1 MTTRNDLPQVAA
13 VILAAGASRRF
24 GRPKQLL
31 TWQGKPLLAHIAD
44 VALASQARPVI
55 VVLGSR
61 LPAMR
66 EALGDRPL
74 QIVHNPHWP
83 QGLSTSVRAGLAALP
98 PEADAALFLQADQ
111 PGLTAALLDRL
122 IARFRQGDALIVAP
136 AYRGR
141 RGTPVLFAR
150 PLFDELG
157 RVQGDRGGRGLLQ
170 RYADQVAL
178 VEVDSPLLLADFDT
192 PEEWAA
198 WQQAMHPPQPT
209 TRSQP

>member
-1 MTTRNDLPQVAA
+1 MTVTTRSSPLQVAA
-13 VILAAGASRRF
+13 IILAAGASRRF
-24 GRPKQLL
+24 GQPKQLL
-31 TWQGKPLLAHIAD
+31 PWQGKPLLVHIAD

-61 LPAMR
+61 FSAMR
-66 EALGDRPL
+66 RALGDRPL
-74 QIVHNPHWP
+74 QIVHNPRWP

-136 AYRGR
+136 AYQGR

-150 PLFDELG
+150 PLFDELR

-170 RYADQVAL
+170 RYADRVAL

-198 WQQAMHPPQPT
+198 WQQAMHPP
-209 TRSQP
+209 